1 MPDEYLIGTGI
12 YDVTGP
18 AAELGMM
25 GMASIEQKTEGI
37 HSRLFARAFI
47 VCDQNSDKRVV
58 IVSADI
64 WSCTLA
70 VKMEVV
76 NRLKNIYGNG
86 LYTIDNVLLS
96 GTHTHSGPGG
106 YSHYALYNLS
116 ILGFDKQNF
125 ECIVNGM
132 VQAIKRAHENL
143 APGKIFVNTGDVQ
156 DCGFNRSETAFKSN
170 VEWQKDNKISNTDKE
185 MLLIKF
191 IKNDGKEV
199 GCLNWFAI
207 HPTNR
212 GNKNKLI
219 TGDNKG
225 YASYLFEK
233 EKKTNIHDKETFIAA
248 FANSN
253 CGDVSGNVKYGIPDL
268 IHDFDRM
275 KEFGEKQYRKAYELY
290 SSATKQIKG
299 SVDYRHTHVDF
310 SKIQIEGTNNR
321 TYPAALGASMFA
333 GSTEDSKSEFGIVE
347 GIKATISGNYPA
359 GQKNI
364 ILEAINLL
372 SGLLTGFKV
381 PGILEDE
388 MKQGHHPKPI
398 VLAQGLAEPYPL
410 SPQILPLQI
419 IRIGNLVLLGVPFEL
434 TTMAGRRLR
443 NSILDIL
450 STEGIENIALATYS
464 NGYAGYVTTKE
475 EYDVQ
480 HYEGASTHFGPY
492 TLEALQQE
500 LGKLASAIKE
510 GKTVP
515 GGQTPKDLSSEQTT
529 LQTSIVADTQP
540 LPWIPF
546 GGVQTDVDSSYKVGA
561 TARVIFWGAHP
572 KNNLR
577 TQGTFLEVQR
587 KDGSEWK
594 TIFTDH
600 DTCTTFQWKRD
611 FIANSKIIITWN
623 IPADT
628 KFGEYRICH
637 YGDAKDISGN
647 VKAYSGV
654 SGTFKVGEAI
664 SVNEINFKNSFGKQV
679 ELWFYHPNDWLRWSA
694 YERKI
699 LQKDESFVWKTPIGW
714 GKVQV
719 RFTGPGKWKTIS
731 GGESIIIKV
740 NGDIENSDS

>member
-1 MPDEYLIGTGI
+1 MPNDYLIGTGI

-37 HSRLFARAFI
+37 QSRLFARAFI
-47 VCDQNSDKRVV
+47 VGDQTTNKRVV
-58 IVSADI
+58 ILSADI
-64 WSCTLA
+64 WSCTQA
-70 VKMEVV
+70 VKMEVIKRV
-76 NRLKNIYGNG
+76 KAIYGND
-86 LYTIDNVLLS
+86 LYTIENVLLS

-143 APGKIFVNTGDVQ
+143 APGKIFINSGDVE
-156 DCGFNRSETAFKSN
+156 DCGNNRSPIAYEQNPTDEKAKYG
-170 VEWQKDNKISNTDKE
+170 SNTDKE

-191 IKNDGKEV
+191 IKNDGKEI
-199 GCLNWFAI
+199 GCINWYAI

-233 EKKTNIHDKETFIAA
+233 KKGSNIQEKETFTAA

-253 CGDVSGNVKYGIPDL
+253 CGDISGNIKYGIPDL
-268 IHDFDRM
+268 VHDFAHM
-275 KEFGEKQYRKAYELY
+275 KEFGEKQYKKAKELY
-290 SSATKQIKG
+290 SNANTQLMG

-310 SKIQIEGTNNR
+310 SKVQIEGTNNR

-333 GSTEDSKSEFGIVE
+333 GSTEDSKSEFDIVE
-347 GIKATISGNYPA
+347 GIKATSSGDYPPD
-359 GQKNI
+359 KRNI

-388 MKQGHHPKPI
+388 MKKGHYPKPI
-398 VLAQGLAEPYPL
+398 VFAQGLAQPFPL
-410 SPQILPLQI
+410 SPEVLPLQI
-419 IRIGNLVLLGVPFEL
+419 IRIGTLVLLGIPVEL

-443 NSILDIL
+443 ETILSILK
-450 STEGIENIALATYS
+450 SSGINNVALATYA
-464 NGYAGYVTTKE
+464 NAYAGYVTTKE
-475 EYDVQ
+475 EYDIQ

-492 TLEALQQE
+492 TLMAFQQE
-500 LGKLASAIKE
+500 FGKLANAMKD
-510 GKTVP
+510 
-515 GGQTPKDLSSEQTT
+515 GQTVSSGPTPRDLSGHQTT
-529 LQTSIVADTQP
+529 LQTGIVTDTQP
-540 LPWIPF
+540 WPWIPF
-546 GGVQTDVDSSYKVGA
+546 GSTQKDVDTFYKAGT
-561 TARVIFWGAHP
+561 TAEVIFWGAHP

-577 TQGTFLEVQR
+577 TQGTFLEVQ
-587 KDGSEWK
+587 KKEGDKWV
-594 TIFTDH
+594 TIFTDR
-600 DTCTTFQWKRD
+600 DPCTIYRWNRD
-611 FIANSKIIITWN
+611 FIANSKITINWN

-628 KFGEYRICH
+628 IQGDYRIVH
-637 YGDAKDISGN
+637 YGDSKDASGKINPYQGISN
-647 VKAYSGV
+647 
-654 SGTFKVGEAI
+654 TFKIGEMI
-664 SVNEINFKNSFGKQV
+664 NINEIIFQNSFGKRV
-679 ELWFYHPNDWLRWSA
+679 ELWFYHPNDWLKLAAFSKHDL
-694 YERKI
+694 E
-699 LQKDESFVWKTPIGW
+699 KDEKYSWKVPSGW

-719 RFTGPGKWKTIS
+719 RFTGPGKWKTIFAGQS
-731 GGESIIIKV
+731 VKINATGEIQILV
-740 NGDIENSDS
+740 

>member
-1 MPDEYLIGTGI
+1 MPNDYLIGTGI

-47 VCDQNSDKRVV
+47 VSDETSDRRVV
-58 IVSADI
+58 ILSADI
-64 WSCTLA
+64 WSCTQA

-76 NRLKNIYGNG
+76 KRLKSIYGNN
-86 LYTIDNVLLS
+86 LYTIENVLLS

-106 YSHYALYNLS
+106 YSHYALFNLS

-132 VQAIKRAHENL
+132 VQAIKKAHENL
-143 APGKIFVNTGDVQ
+143 APGKIYVSRGDVEE
-156 DCGFNRSETAFKSN
+156 CGDNRSPIAYEQNPTDEKAKYSG
-170 VEWQKDNKISNTDKE
+170 NTDKE

-191 IKNDGKEV
+191 IKNTGKEV
-199 GCLNWFAI
+199 GCLNWYAI

-233 EKKTNIHDKETFIAA
+233 GNGSNIQEKETFIAA

-253 CGDVSGNVKYGIPDL
+253 CGDISGNVKYGIPDL
-268 IHDFDRM
+268 IHDFAHM
-275 KEFGEKQYRKAYELY
+275 KELGEKQFNKAKQLY
-290 SSATKQIKG
+290 STAKTQLNGNI
-299 SVDYRHTHVDF
+299 DYRHTHVDF
-310 SKIQIEGTNNR
+310 SKVHIEGTNNR

-347 GIKATISGNYPA
+347 GIKATSSGDYPPD
-359 GQKNI
+359 KRNI
-364 ILEAINLL
+364 ILEAINLI
-372 SGLLTGFKV
+372 SGLVTGFKL

-388 MKQGHHPKPI
+388 MKKGHSPKPI
-398 VLAQGLAEPYPL
+398 VFAQGLAEPYPL
-410 SPQILPLQI
+410 SPEVLPLQI
-419 IRIGNLVLLGVPFEL
+419 IRIGDLVLLGTPFEL

-443 NSILDIL
+443 ETILNTL
-450 STEGIENIALATYS
+450 KSSGINYLALATYA
-464 NGYAGYVTTKE
+464 NAYAGYVTTKE
-475 EYDVQ
+475 EYDIQ

-492 TLEALQQE
+492 TLMALQQE
-500 LGKLASAIKE
+500 FGKIAKALKDDQNIDA
-510 GKTVP
+510 GP
-515 GGQTPKDLSSEQTT
+515 TPRDLSSEQTNM
-529 LQTSIVADTQP
+529 QTGVLSDTQP
-540 LPWIPF
+540 FPWIPF
-546 GGVQTDVDSSYKVGA
+546 GGTQTDVDSSYKQGSTVK
-561 TARVIFWGAHP
+561 VIFWGAHP

-587 KDGSEWK
+587 KEGDKWK
-594 TIFTDH
+594 IIFNDN
-600 DTCTTFQWKRD
+600 DTCTLYEWKRD
-611 FIANSKIIITWN
+611 FVANSKITITWN

-628 KFGEYRICH
+628 KPGEYRICH
-637 YGDAKDISGN
+637 YGDSRDISGN
-647 VKAYSGV
+647 VKPYIGIS
-654 SGTFKVGEAI
+654 STFKIGDSTV
-664 SVNEINFKNSFGKQV
+664 VNEINFQNSFGKQV

-694 YERKI
+694 YANQI
-699 LQKDESFVWKTPIGW
+699 LKKDESFVWKVPAGW

-719 RFTGPGKWKTIS
+719 RFTGPGKWKTVS
-731 GGESIIIKV
+731 GGESLNIKA
-740 NGDIENSDS
+740 NGDIENLV

>member
-1 MPDEYLIGTGI
+1 MPSDYLIGTGI

-18 AAELGMM
+18 SAELGMM

-47 VCDQNSDKRVV
+47 VCDQSSNKSVV
-58 IVSADI
+58 ILSADI
-64 WSCTLA
+64 WSCTQA

-76 NRLKNIYGNG
+76 KRLKGLYGND
-86 LYTIDNVLLS
+86 LYTIENVLLS

-132 VQAIKRAHENL
+132 VQSIKRAHENL
-143 APGKIFVNTGDVQ
+143 SPGKIFINNGNIE
-156 DCGFNRSETAFKSN
+156 DCGNNRSPIAYEQNPTEEKARYN
-170 VEWQKDNKISNTDKE
+170 GNTDKD

-191 IKNDGKEV
+191 VKNDGKEI
-199 GCLNWFAI
+199 GCINWFAI

-212 GNKNKLI
+212 GNKNRLI

-233 EKKTNIHDKETFIAA
+233 EKGTNIHEKESFIAA

-253 CGDVSGNVKYGIPDL
+253 CGDISGNVKYGIPDL
-268 IHDFDRM
+268 VHDFARM
-275 KEFGEKQYRKAYELY
+275 QEFGEKQYRKAKELY
-290 SSATKQIKG
+290 SSASTEITG
-299 SVDYRHTHVDF
+299 SVDFRHTHIDF
-310 SKIQIEGTNNR
+310 SKVQIEGTDFR

-333 GSTEDSKSEFGIVE
+333 GSTEDSISEFGIVE
-347 GIKATISGNYPA
+347 GLKATQSGDYPA

-364 ILEAINLL
+364 ILDAINLL

-388 MKQGHHPKPI
+388 MKNGHNPKPI
-398 VLAQGLAEPYPL
+398 ILAQGLAEPYPL
-410 SPQILPLQI
+410 SPEILPLQI
-419 IRIGNLVLLGVPFEL
+419 LRIGNLVLLGIPAEL

-443 NSILDIL
+443 ETILNILNNSGVNHL
-450 STEGIENIALATYS
+450 ALATYA
-464 NGYAGYVTTKE
+464 NAYAGYVTTKE
-475 EYDVQ
+475 EYDIQ

-492 TLEALQQE
+492 TLMALQKE
-500 LGKLASAIKE
+500 FGKLAKAIKDSQL
-510 GKTVP
+510 VSP
-515 GGQTPKDLSSEQTT
+515 GPTPRDLASEQTT
-529 LQTSIVADTQP
+529 LQTSTIADTQP

-546 GGVQTDVDSSYKVGA
+546 GGIQTDVDSSYKVGS
-561 TARVIFWGAHP
+561 TVRVIFWGAHP

-577 TQGTFLEVQR
+577 TQGTYFEIER
-587 KDGSEWK
+587 KEGDKWIA
-594 TIFTDH
+594 IFNDN
-600 DTCTTFQWKRD
+600 DTCTMYEWKRD
-611 FIANSKIIITWN
+611 FVANSKITITWN
-623 IPADT
+623 IPLKT
-628 KFGEYRICH
+628 KQGEYRICH
-637 YGDAKDISGN
+637 FGDSRDISG
-647 VKAYSGV
+647 KIKSYTGV
-654 SGTFKVGEAI
+654 SSTFKIGESLLI
-664 SVNEINFKNSFGKQV
+664 NEINFKNSFGRQV

-694 YERKI
+694 YSRYDLKRDEHFTWKI
-699 LQKDESFVWKTPIGW
+699 PSGW

-731 GGESIIIKV
+731 GGETIMIQAS
-740 NGDIENSDS
+740 GDIENIL

>member
-1 MPDEYLIGTGI
+1 MPNDYLIGTGI

-25 GMASIEQKTEGI
+25 GMASIDQKTEGI

-47 VCDQNSDKRVV
+47 VCDQTSNKRVV

-70 VKMEVV
+70 IKVEVV
-76 NRLKNIYGNG
+76 KRLKSLYGND

-125 ECIVNGM
+125 ECIANGM

-143 APGKIFVNTGDVQ
+143 APGKIFMNSGNVE
-156 DCGFNRSETAFKSN
+156 DCGNNRSPIAYEQNPAGEKAKYG
-170 VEWQKDNKISNTDKE
+170 VNTDKE

-191 IKNDGKEV
+191 VKNDGKEI
-199 GCLNWFAI
+199 GCINWFAI

-233 EKKTNIHDKETFIAA
+233 EKGTTINAKESFIAA

-253 CGDVSGNVKYGIPDL
+253 CGDISGNVKYGIPDL
-268 IHDFDRM
+268 VHDFARM
-275 KEFGEKQYRKAYELY
+275 KEYGEKQFSKAKELY
-290 SSATKQIKG
+290 SSASTQLNG
-299 SVDYRHTHVDF
+299 SIDYRHAHIDF
-310 SKIQIEGTNNR
+310 SKVQIEGTNNR

-333 GSTEDSKSEFGIVE
+333 GSTEDSRSEFGIVE
-347 GIKATISGNYPA
+347 GIKSTISGDLPPS
-359 GQKNI
+359 QRNI

-388 MKQGHHPKPI
+388 MKNGHKPKPI
-398 VLAQGLAEPYPL
+398 ILAQGLAEPFPL
-410 SPQILPLQI
+410 SPEILPLQI
-419 IRIGNLVLLGVPFEL
+419 LRIGNLVLLGTPFEL

-443 NSILDIL
+443 ETILNIL
-450 STEGIENIALATYS
+450 KSSGIDSVALATYA
-464 NGYAGYVTTKE
+464 NAYAGYVTTKE
-475 EYDVQ
+475 EYDIQ

-492 TLEALQQE
+492 TLMALQQE
-500 LGKLASAIKE
+500 FGKLATAMKDGKNISA
-510 GKTVP
+510 GP
-515 GGQTPKDLSSEQTT
+515 TPRDLSSEQTN
-529 LQTSIVADTQP
+529 LQTGIVTDTQP
-540 LPWIPF
+540 WPWIPF
-546 GGVQTDVDSSYKVGA
+546 GGTQSDVNSFYKSGSTVK
-561 TARVIFWGAHP
+561 VIFWGAHP

-577 TQGTFLEVQR
+577 TQSTFLEVQR
-587 KDGSEWK
+587 KDGDKWI
-594 TIFTDH
+594 TIFNDN
-600 DTCTTFQWKRD
+600 DPCTIYEWKRD
-611 FIANSKIIITWN
+611 FVANSKITITWN
-623 IPADT
+623 IPADI
-628 KFGEYRICH
+628 KAGEYRICH
-637 YGDAKDISGN
+637 FGDSRDISGN
-647 VKAYSGV
+647 IKPYTGIS
-654 SGTFKVGEAI
+654 STFKIGESLAI
-664 SVNEINFKNSFGKQV
+664 NEINFKNSFGKQV

-694 YERKI
+694 YSRHDLK
-699 LQKDESFVWKTPIGW
+699 KDEQFIWKVPSGW

-731 GGESIIIKV
+731 GGESIIIKP
-740 NGDIENSDS
+740 NGEIENLD